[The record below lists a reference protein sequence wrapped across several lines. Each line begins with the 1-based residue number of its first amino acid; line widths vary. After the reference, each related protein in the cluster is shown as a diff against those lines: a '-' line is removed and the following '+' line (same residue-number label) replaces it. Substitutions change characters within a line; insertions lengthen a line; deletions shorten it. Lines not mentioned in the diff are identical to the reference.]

1 MRYSTDLPDLRILPA
16 KSLVPHED
24 CDPRRVDRLSQ
35 RLKAEGILKN
45 PPIVTA
51 IPDSENYVV
60 LDGANRALSFINLDI
75 PHVIA
80 QLVSY
85 QNSGVELD
93 TWYHVVAGMDI
104 TEFKNALTRITGLHL
119 QDCSLEDARLAL
131 ANHQAAAY
139 IISAEGVRLVSNT
152 STTLTH
158 DTSLLNSLVS
168 AYKGKADIYRAS
180 NDIWEIQ
187 KPYYPDIIAL
197 VIFPRLSSE
206 DIIQAAKSGEKIP
219 TGITRH
225 IIPHRALNI
234 NFPMDVLEMD
244 WPLETKEK
252 WLQDW
257 LMERMAANAI
267 RFYSESTFSFNE

>member
-1 MRYSTDLPDLRILPA
+1 MRYSTDLPDLRILPT

-45 PPIVTA
+45 PPIVAA

-60 LDGANRALSFINLDI
+60 LDGANRALSFVNLGI
-75 PHVIA
+75 PHIIA

-85 QNSGVELD
+85 RESGVEVD

-104 TEFKNALTRITGLHL
+104 SDFENALTLKTGLHL
-119 QDCSLEDARLAL
+119 QDCSLDEARLAI
-131 ANHQAAAY
+131 ANRQAAAY
-139 IISAEGVRLVSNT
+139 IISANGVRLVSNT
-152 STTLTH
+152 STTLNH
-158 DTSLLNSLVS
+158 DTAFLNGLVS
-168 AYKGKADIYRAS
+168 VYKGKADIYRAS

-187 KPYYPDIIAL
+187 KPYYPDITAL
-197 VIFPRLSSE
+197 VIFPRLSPE

-234 NFPMDVLEMD
+234 NFPMDVLEKD
-244 WPLETKEK
+244 WPLEKKEK